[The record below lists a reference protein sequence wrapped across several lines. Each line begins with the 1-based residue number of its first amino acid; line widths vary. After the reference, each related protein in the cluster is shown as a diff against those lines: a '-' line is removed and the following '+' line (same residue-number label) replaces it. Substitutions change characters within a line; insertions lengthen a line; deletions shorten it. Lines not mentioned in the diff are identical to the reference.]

1 MKFYGRNSELNALL
15 KLYGQTKEGAKM
27 SVLTGR
33 RRVGKTL
40 LSLEF
45 VRNHK
50 FVYLFVS
57 KKSESLLC
65 IEYLEEIRRVFDV
78 PVIGEIRKF
87 KDIFS
92 LLLEIST
99 KESFT
104 LIVDEF
110 QEFFNINQAVYSEMQ
125 HLWDLNKNRCRLNLI
140 LIGSIYS
147 LMHKIFQNAKEPLF
161 QRADRIFFIKPF
173 TIKHINQILGDYG
186 INDLKTLFDYY
197 VFTGGIPRYIDILVT
212 NSALSYNH
220 IVDFI
225 LEANS
230 PFLNEGKNLLIEEFG
245 KEYGMYFS
253 ILELISAGKTART
266 EIESILERN
275 IGGYLDRLEKDYSI
289 ISKHKPINAKPNA
302 RLQKYFITDN
312 FLNFWFRFLY
322 RNYSAIETE
331 NFDYI
336 KILLRRDYST
346 YCGKILEKFYHELF
360 AGTGKYN
367 RIGSYWEK
375 GNQNEI
381 DLVAVN
387 DMKKEIVIAEIKMNP
402 SRINTRVLKQK
413 SQRLLASYA
422 QYRPKWIGLSLKDAV
437 NYL

>member
-1 MKFYGRNSELNALL
+1 MKFYDRDSELNALL
-15 KLYGQTKEGAKM
+15 KLYGQSKEDAKM

-104 LIVDEF
+104 LIIDEF
-110 QEFFNINQAVYSEMQ
+110 QEFFHINKAVYSEMQ

-173 TIKHINQILGDYG
+173 TIKYINQILGDYG

-212 NSALSYNH
+212 NSASSYNH
-220 IVDFI
+220 ILDFI

-289 ISKHKPINAKPNA
+289 ISKHKPINAKPNS

-322 RNYSAIETE
+322 RNYSAIETK
-331 NFDYI
+331 NFNYI
-336 KILLRRDYST
+336 KILLKRDYLT
-346 YCGKILEKFYHELF
+346 YCGRILEKFYHELF
-360 AGTGKYN
+360 ANTGKYN

-402 SRINTRVLKQK
+402 SKINTGVLKQK
-413 SQRLLASYA
+413 SQRLLASYPE
-422 QYRPKWIGLSLKDAV
+422 YRPKWIGLSLKDAV

>member
-1 MKFYGRNSELNALL
+1 MKFYDRDSELNALL
-15 KLYGQTKEGAKM
+15 KLYGQSKKSAKM

-110 QEFFNINQAVYSEMQ
+110 QEFFHINKAVYSEIQ

-173 TIKHINQILGDYG
+173 TIKYINQILGDYG

-212 NSALSYNH
+212 NSASSYNH

-275 IGGYLDRLEKDYSI
+275 IGGYLDRLGKDYSI
-289 ISKHKPINAKPNA
+289 ISKHKPINAKPNS

-331 NFDYI
+331 NFNYI
-336 KILLRRDYST
+336 KILLKRDYLT
-346 YCGKILEKFYHELF
+346 YCGRILEKFYHELF
-360 AGTGKYN
+360 ANTGKYN

-387 DMKKEIVIAEIKMNP
+387 DMKKEIVVAEIKMNP
-402 SRINTRVLKQK
+402 SKINTRVLKQK
-413 SQRLLASYA
+413 SQRLLASYPE
-422 QYRPKWIGLSLKDAV
+422 YRPKWIGLSLKDAV